1 MTEICSK
8 LRGLN
13 QNHVIINAVNPVDV
27 INVVI
32 QDCTGLG
39 RRQIIG
45 FSANDTLRLKWA
57 VAKVLNIGADRV
69 DAICLGEHGEKTVP
83 LFSRIFID
91 QKHVRLDARQKEA
104 VLLETRSWFSRYQAL
119 QSGRT
124 SGWTSGVQLARIIA
138 AIASDSGQ
146 VLPCSVILD
155 GEYGYRAV
163 SVGVPARL
171 GARGITE
178 IMELALSGEEQ
189 GQLDGAVKKIHSLLQ
204 SIRN

>member
-1 MTEICSK
+1 M
-8 LRGLN
+8 
-13 QNHVIINAVNPVDV
+13 DV

-91 QKHVRLDARQKEA
+91 QKICALDARQKEV
-104 VLLETRSWFSRYQAL
+104 VL
-119 QSGRT
+119 
-124 SGWTSGVQLARIIA
+124 
-138 AIASDSGQ
+138 
-146 VLPCSVILD
+146 
-155 GEYGYRAV
+155 
-163 SVGVPARL
+163 
-171 GARGITE
+171 
-178 IMELALSGEEQ
+178 
-189 GQLDGAVKKIHSLLQ
+189 
-204 SIRN
+204 